1 MLCINSSS
9 VSSFVSPPPSVLVAC
24 MDFRELAMKGAAS
37 NIRLLYWLYLLLTLL
52 NLLRVIYLGVLE

>member
-24 MDFRELAMKGAAS
+24 MDVKGAMKGAAS